1 MPVRAGGNV
10 RRGGRSG
17 RRGAPCSQRKGSKQ
31 RLSEELVPEIR
42 ATMAASAL
50 LGLAAAAA
58 ALHPLAA
65 SPPSTLLAR
74 RPPPPRRAAP
84 PLLSDDA
91 LRLVVCELPLTP
103 SANYEAQLAAKFAD
117 EGAIVRWYVASVDEA
132 AATVSCEVVIAPKS
146 VENWRDG

>member
-1 MPVRAGGNV
+1 
-10 RRGGRSG
+10 
-17 RRGAPCSQRKGSKQ
+17 
-31 RLSEELVPEIR
+31 
-42 ATMAASAL
+42 MAASAL

-58 ALHPLAA
+58 LHPLAA
-65 SPPSTLLAR
+65 SPQILHLAR

-103 SANYEAQLAAKFAD
+103 SADYEAQLAAKFAD

-146 VENWRDG
+146 VENWRDGGPG

>member
-1 MPVRAGGNV
+1 
-10 RRGGRSG
+10 
-17 RRGAPCSQRKGSKQ
+17 
-31 RLSEELVPEIR
+31 
-42 ATMAASAL
+42 MAASAL

-58 ALHPLAA
+58 ALHPLAM
-65 SPPSTLLAR
+65 SPQLRLAR

-103 SANYEAQLAAKFAD
+103 SADYEAQLAAKFAD

>member
-1 MPVRAGGNV
+1 
-10 RRGGRSG
+10 
-17 RRGAPCSQRKGSKQ
+17 
-31 RLSEELVPEIR
+31 
-42 ATMAASAL
+42 MAASAL

-58 ALHPLAA
+58 LHPLAA
-65 SPPSTLLAR
+65 MPPRPHLAR
-74 RPPPPRRAAP
+74 RPQPLRRAAP

-103 SANYEAQLAAKFAD
+103 SADYEAQLAAKFAD

-132 AATVSCEVVIAPKS
+132 AATVSCEIVIAPKS

>member
-1 MPVRAGGNV
+1 M
-10 RRGGRSG
+10 
-17 RRGAPCSQRKGSKQ
+17 
-31 RLSEELVPEIR
+31 
-42 ATMAASAL
+42 MAAAAL
-50 LGLAAAAA
+50 LGLAAAA

-65 SPPSTLLAR
+65 RPRLHLAR

-103 SANYEAQLAAKFAD
+103 SADYEAQLAAKFAD

>member
-1 MPVRAGGNV
+1 
-10 RRGGRSG
+10 
-17 RRGAPCSQRKGSKQ
+17 
-31 RLSEELVPEIR
+31 
-42 ATMAASAL
+42 MAASAL

-58 ALHPLAA
+58 LHPLAA
-65 SPPSTLLAR
+65 MPPRPHLAR

-103 SANYEAQLAAKFAD
+103 SADYEAQLAAKFAD

-146 VENWRDG
+146 VENWRDGGPG

>member
-1 MPVRAGGNV
+1 
-10 RRGGRSG
+10 
-17 RRGAPCSQRKGSKQ
+17 
-31 RLSEELVPEIR
+31 
-42 ATMAASAL
+42 MAAAAL
-50 LGLAAAAA
+50 LGVAAAAA
-58 ALHPLAA
+58 ALHPLSA
-65 SPPSTLLAR
+65 PPRLHLAR

-103 SANYEAQLAAKFAD
+103 SADYEAQLAAKFAD

-146 VENWRDG
+146 VENWRDGGPG

>member
-1 MPVRAGGNV
+1 
-10 RRGGRSG
+10 
-17 RRGAPCSQRKGSKQ
+17 
-31 RLSEELVPEIR
+31 
-42 ATMAASAL
+42 MAAAAL

-58 ALHPLAA
+58 LHPLGS
-65 SPPSTLLAR
+65 SPPRLHLGR
-74 RPPPPRRAAP
+74 RPPPRRAAP

-103 SANYEAQLAAKFAD
+103 SADYEAQLAAKFAD

>member
-1 MPVRAGGNV
+1 MRAVTCGEAGAAAGAAHHVRSV
-10 RRGGRSG
+10 
-17 RRGAPCSQRKGSKQ
+17 KGSKQ
-31 RLSEELVPEIR
+31 RLSDELTEIR

-58 ALHPLAA
+58 ALHPLSA
-65 SPPSTLLAR
+65 PPRLHLAR

-103 SANYEAQLAAKFAD
+103 SADYEAQLAAKFAD
-117 EGAIVRWYVASVDEA
+117 EGAIVRWCVASVDEA

>member
-1 MPVRAGGNV
+1 MFAVQGQRAG
-10 RRGGRSG
+10 RRN
-17 RRGAPCSQRKGSKQ
+17 
-31 RLSEELVPEIR
+31 EIR
-42 ATMAASAL
+42 DAAISAMAAPAL

-58 ALHPLAA
+58 LHPLGAM
-65 SPPSTLLAR
+65 PPRPHLAR
-74 RPPPPRRAAP
+74 RPPPPRRAAS

-103 SANYEAQLAAKFAD
+103 SADYEAQLAAKFAD

-146 VENWRDG
+146 VENWRDGGPG

>member
-1 MPVRAGGNV
+1 
-10 RRGGRSG
+10 
-17 RRGAPCSQRKGSKQ
+17 
-31 RLSEELVPEIR
+31 
-42 ATMAASAL
+42 MAASAL

-58 ALHPLAA
+58 ALHPLAM
-65 SPPSTLLAR
+65 SPQLRLAR

-103 SANYEAQLAAKFAD
+103 SADYEAQLAAKFAD

-146 VENWRDG
+146 VENWRDGGPG

>member
-1 MPVRAGGNV
+1 
-10 RRGGRSG
+10 
-17 RRGAPCSQRKGSKQ
+17 
-31 RLSEELVPEIR
+31 
-42 ATMAASAL
+42 MAASAL

-58 ALHPLAA
+58 LHPLAA
-65 SPPSTLLAR
+65 PPRVLHLAR

-103 SANYEAQLAAKFAD
+103 SADYEAQLAAKFAD

-146 VENWRDG
+146 VENWRETAKSLCIHLTRPRDSTR

>member
-1 MPVRAGGNV
+1 
-10 RRGGRSG
+10 
-17 RRGAPCSQRKGSKQ
+17 
-31 RLSEELVPEIR
+31 
-42 ATMAASAL
+42 MAASAL

-65 SPPSTLLAR
+65 SPPPRHLAR

-103 SANYEAQLAAKFAD
+103 SADYEAQLAAKFAD